1 MLNIIT
7 LILFVLLPL
16 TLFFNY
22 FRNTHLLKKVTQLHR
37 GTLSERRL
45 VLNLLKNGFSPETI
59 FHDLYIKKGNEKY
72 SQIDLVVITQVG
84 VIVIEVKHFSGWVYG
99 VGNREKWIQVFN
111 YGKEKYQFYNPIFQ
125 NEKHIQSLKNQLT
138 PFNNIPFYS
147 LIVFYGSCELKKISN
162 IPETTKIVYSSKVIE
177 VINSLIQNPFSST
190 QFDTSEIHQILK
202 EGVRNGGSKE
212 IQKQHILKMKN
223 IPK

>member
-1 MLNIIT
+1 MLNLIT
-7 LILFVLLPL
+7 FLLFVILPL

-22 FRNTHLLKKVTQLHR
+22 FRNIHLLKKVTQLHR
-37 GTLSERRL
+37 GTLSERKL
-45 VLNLLKNGFSPETI
+45 VLNLLKNGFPPETI
-59 FHDLYIKKGNEKY
+59 FHDLYIKKGNGNY

-84 VIVIEVKHFSGWVYG
+84 IIVIEVKDFSGWVYG
-99 VGNREKWIQVFN
+99 VGNREKWVQVFN

-147 LIVFYGSCELKKISN
+147 LIVFYGSCVLKEISN
-162 IPETTKIVYSSKVIE
+162 IPETTKIVYSYGVIQ
-177 VINSLIQNPFSST
+177 VINSLIQNPYSSNR
-190 QFDTSEIHQILK
+190 FDTTEIHQILE

-212 IQKQHILKMKN
+212 IQEQHILNMKN
-223 IPK
+223 FPR